1 MAKVGVGYVSIRND
15 GTEADRLIGG
25 SATVAGRFEIHAS
38 TVEGGVARMRRV
50 DDGIALEPGATVKLA
65 SGGAHVMLL
74 DLKEPIVKGQ
84 SFDGTLVFERAGTV
98 PVRFSVEGFG
108 AAAAA
113 PSHKGHQP
121 WTCAP
126 FGSRSGARSS
136 SPRAPSSA
144 QHGRFRAA
152 CRRLP
157 PESWRPCPSAASSRW
172 STRTGSRGLG

>member
-1 MAKVGVGYVSIRND
+1 MRPAWLVQLAAITVGVALLGPASAHEFKAGDLTIEHPSSRPTPPMAKVGVGYVAIRND

-50 DDGIALEPGATVKLA
+50 EDGITLEPGTTVKLA

-74 DLKEPIVKGQ
+74 DLKDPIVKGQ
-84 SFDGTLVFERAGTV
+84 SFDGTLVFERAGAV

-121 WTCAP
+121 
-126 FGSRSGARSS
+126 
-136 SPRAPSSA
+136 
-144 QHGRFRAA
+144 
-152 CRRLP
+152 
-157 PESWRPCPSAASSRW
+157 
-172 STRTGSRGLG
+172 